1 MKKNLILLT
10 LMIFSLSLVRANGV
24 NNNIQEPR
32 GIDLGEYAFGIPVEQ
47 LGFDDNSTFSISFW
61 MYAKEYNHSALGTN
75 FVNIRD
81 VYEFWPLSDY
91 GYMWANIGSYEEG
104 FGNKI
109 NFYLR
114 QRYSTIPFMKTN
126 DMNPSEVNT
135 GEWKYFTF
143 VFDLEEYRKL
153 TIYINGVSSYEIEM
167 LVDTYYWLQDFIVMI
182 GGKAY
187 QRAPLNAYIDKVQFY
202 NKALTSGE
210 VIESM
215 TAPLLND
222 GSLLGYWDF
231 EYGCTTDSEGFMQA
245 DNGVIKATMYK
256 ILTNSYEESSGLEIQ
271 PFSFGDG
278 VDPESVIQGVEKY
291 VEKEPKTKAFV
302 SNGVL
307 YIESTDDI
315 TSVNI
320 YDTMGRGILTAKP
333 SLVER
338 EVAITL
344 PNVKGVL
351 IVKVNNEV
359 IKIIN

>member
-10 LMIFSLSLVRANGV
+10 LMIFSLSLVRANEV
-24 NNNIQEPR
+24 NNNVQEPR

-61 MYAKEYNHSALGTN
+61 MYVKEYNHSALGTN

-81 VYEFWPLSDY
+81 VYDGWMLSDY

-167 LVDTYYWLQDFIVMI
+167 LVDTYYWRQDFIVMI

-256 ILTNSYEESSGLEIQ
+256 VLTNSSGESIGTEIQ
-271 PFSFGDG
+271 PFAFGQG
-278 VDPESVIQGVEKY
+278 VDPESVIQGIEENVTEA
-291 VEKEPKTKAFV
+291 PKNKAYV

-307 YIESTDDI
+307 NIENIEGINSVEVYDIMGRII
-315 TSVNI
+315 TSANANGATSAQIVLPSTI
-320 YDTMGRGILTAKP
+320 RGVIM
-333 SLVER
+333 
-338 EVAITL
+338 
-344 PNVKGVL
+344 
-351 IVKVNNEV
+351 VKVNNEV
-359 IKIIN
+359 IKVGI

>member
-32 GIDLGEYAFGIPVEQ
+32 GIDLGEYAFGLPVEQ

-61 MYAKEYNHSALGTN
+61 MYVKEYNHSALGTN

-91 GYMWANIGSYEEG
+91 GYMWANIGSYEED

-114 QRYSTIPFMKTN
+114 QRYSKIPFMKTN

-167 LVDTYYWLQDFIVMI
+167 LVDTYYWRQDFIVMI

-231 EYGCTTDSEGFMQA
+231 EYGCTADSEGFMQA

-307 YIESTDDI
+307 YIESAEDI